1 MQALCSCTCD
11 TFKCKIMLTALFI
24 TCSYTHPLPTLPLL
38 SSLSQSIEAMM
49 GVQLSDDI
57 GDWIMDGVL
66 VCQVVNKLHPGTIN
80 TIHTTTEGQ
89 VVYTPAFLSIS
100 QYSSVYPSIPQYTPA
115 FLSEPQYSSVN
126 PSIPQ

>member
-1 MQALCSCTCD
+1 
-11 TFKCKIMLTALFI
+11 
-24 TCSYTHPLPTLPLL
+24 
-38 SSLSQSIEAMM
+38 M

-89 VVYTPAFLSIS
+89 VA
-100 QYSSVYPSIPQYTPA
+100 YPSIPQYT
-115 FLSEPQYSSVN
+115 
-126 PSIPQ
+126 IT

>member
-1 MQALCSCTCD
+1 
-11 TFKCKIMLTALFI
+11 
-24 TCSYTHPLPTLPLL
+24 
-38 SSLSQSIEAMM
+38 MM

-89 VVYTPAFLSIS
+89 VAYPSIPQYPPVFLSIPQYS
-100 QYSSVYPSIPQYTPA
+100 SVFLSIPQYSSVYPSIPQYTPV
-115 FLSEPQYSSVN
+115 FLS
-126 PSIPQ
+126 ILTIT

>member
-1 MQALCSCTCD
+1 M
-11 TFKCKIMLTALFI
+11 
-24 TCSYTHPLPTLPLL
+24 TCSYLILTLFQSFL
-38 SSLSQSIEAMM
+38 SSLYQSIESMM

-89 VVYTPAFLSIS
+89 VVHPSSS
-100 QYSSVYPSIPQYTPA
+100 QYTSVILSIPQ
-115 FLSEPQYSSVN
+115 
-126 PSIPQ
+126 